1 MSTTVGELSVEQ
13 MEYLIERAVDRRL
26 RVWLEQVL
34 DALIAL
40 DEEERADLRPEFA
53 EALRRSIVQAQKGE
67 GVDLQ
72 TFRER
77 LGR

>member
-13 MEYLIERAVDRRL
+13 MEYLIERVVDRRL

-34 DALIAL
+34 DALSAL
-40 DEEERADLRPEFA
+40 DEEEKADLRPEFA
-53 EALRRSIVQAQKGE
+53 EALRRSIAQAQRGE
-67 GVDLQ
+67 GVDLK